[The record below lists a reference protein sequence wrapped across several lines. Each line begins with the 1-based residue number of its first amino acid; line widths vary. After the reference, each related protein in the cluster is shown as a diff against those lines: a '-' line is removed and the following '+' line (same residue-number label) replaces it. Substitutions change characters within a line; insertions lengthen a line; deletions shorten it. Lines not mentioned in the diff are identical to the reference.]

1 MASIINASGALH
13 YNALN
18 GTEFPFSFAQI
29 LQLFAQLAYHCEVTK
44 MVPWSLTVRV
54 IGLPNTMIPYQ
65 TNLNVLNVR
74 TQLKQLTFLGL
85 TVHVFMKE

>member
-1 MASIINASGALH
+1 
-13 YNALN
+13 
-18 GTEFPFSFAQI
+18 
-29 LQLFAQLAYHCEVTK
+29 

-85 TVHVFMKE
+85 TMRVFMKESLLHDAPFVRKYLTILTT